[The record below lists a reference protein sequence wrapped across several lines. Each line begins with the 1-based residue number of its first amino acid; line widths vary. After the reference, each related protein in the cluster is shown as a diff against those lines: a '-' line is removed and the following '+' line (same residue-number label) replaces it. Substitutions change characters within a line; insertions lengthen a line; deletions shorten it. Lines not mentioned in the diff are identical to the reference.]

1 MNNYY
6 LEPTRVGAI
15 PIRVDS
21 TGLSNMENKRIMVI
35 GAGQMGSG
43 IAQVAAEAGYEV
55 ILHDVQA
62 DLIQNGMD
70 RIGKALSSKVQKGK
84 IDEAKRQGVLSRI
97 RGSVSYDEAQDA
109 QVIIEA
115 VFEDAD
121 LKAEI
126 FSLLDGI
133 CRPETL
139 FATNTSS
146 IPITRLAASVKRADR
161 FIGIHFFNP
170 PQVMRL
176 VEIIPGL
183 KTSPDAIQE
192 ARQFVD
198 SLEKESVLVKDV
210 PGFLVNRINAALRL
224 EAYNCLLEGV
234 ASVEDID
241 KALKLALGHPMGP
254 FELADFVGLD
264 VGLNV
269 LNTLHD
275 GYKDPKW
282 RPSLLLEKLVLS
294 GDLGRKTGKGWY
306 DYTSGQKVPRKD
318 VQF

>member
-1 MNNYY
+1 
-6 LEPTRVGAI
+6 
-15 PIRVDS
+15 
-21 TGLSNMENKRIMVI
+21 MENQRIVVI

-43 IAQVAAEAGYEV
+43 IAQVTARAGYQV
-55 ILHDVQA
+55 ILHDVA
-62 DLIQNGMD
+62 SDFVRNGIS
-70 RIGKALSSKVQKGK
+70 RIDKALSSQVQKGK
-84 IDEAKRQGVLSRI
+84 IDEEKKRGILSRI
-97 RGSVSYDEAQDA
+97 QGTVSYDEARDA
-109 QVIIEA
+109 HVIVEA

-121 LKAEI
+121 VKTKI
-126 FSLLDGI
+126 FSALDEI
-133 CRPETL
+133 CRPETV

-183 KTSPDAIQE
+183 KTSQE
-192 ARQFVD
+192 TVLLARQFVE
-198 SLEKESVLVKDV
+198 SLKKETVLVKDV

-269 LNTLHD
+269 LKTLHD

-306 DYTSGQKVPRKD
+306 DYTSGQKVPRTD

>member
-1 MNNYY
+1 
-6 LEPTRVGAI
+6 
-15 PIRVDS
+15 
-21 TGLSNMENKRIMVI
+21 MEYQRIMVI

-43 IAQVAAEAGYEV
+43 IAQVAAEAGYGV
-55 ILHDVQA
+55 ILHDVRA
-62 DLIQNGMD
+62 DFVKSGIS
-70 RIGKALSSKVQKGK
+70 RIDKALSSQVQKGK
-84 IDEAKRQGVLSRI
+84 IDEEKRQGILSRI
-97 RGSVSYDEAQDA
+97 QGSVTYDEARDA
-109 QVIIEA
+109 HVIIEA

-121 LKAEI
+121 LKTRL
-126 FSLLDGI
+126 FSALDEI

-139 FATNTSS
+139 FASNTSS
-146 IPITRLAASVKRADR
+146 IPITRLAASVRRADR

-183 KTSPDAIQE
+183 KTSPE
-192 ARQFVD
+192 TVLRARHLVD
-198 SLEKESVLVKDV
+198 TLKKECVLVKDV

-269 LNTLHD
+269 LKTLHD
-275 GYKDPKW
+275 AYKDPKW

-306 DYTSGQKVPRKD
+306 DYTSGQKVPRTD

>member
-1 MNNYY
+1 
-6 LEPTRVGAI
+6 
-15 PIRVDS
+15 
-21 TGLSNMENKRIMVI
+21 MENQSIMVI
-35 GAGQMGSG
+35 GSGQMGSG
-43 IAQVAAEAGYEV
+43 IAQVAAEAGYDV
-55 ILHDVQA
+55 ILHDVQM
-62 DLIQNGMD
+62 DFVKNGMS
-70 RIGKALSSKVQKGK
+70 RIDKALLSQVQKGK
-84 IDEAKRQGVLSRI
+84 IGDEEKRRIQSRI
-97 RGSVSYDEAQDA
+97 KGSVTYDEARGA
-109 QVIIEA
+109 HMIIEA
-115 VFEDAD
+115 VFEDCD
-121 LKAEI
+121 LKAKI
-126 FSLLDGI
+126 FSALDEI
-133 CRPETL
+133 CRPATI

-183 KTSPDAIQE
+183 KTSRETVLE
-192 ARQFVD
+192 ARRFVET
-198 SLEKESVLVKDV
+198 LKKESVLVKDV

-224 EAYNCLLEGV
+224 EAYTCLMEGV
-234 ASVEDID
+234 ASLEDID

-269 LNTLHD
+269 LKTLHD

-294 GDLGRKTGKGWY
+294 GDLGRKSGKGWY
-306 DYTSGQKVPRKD
+306 DYTSGQKVPRTD

>member
-1 MNNYY
+1 
-6 LEPTRVGAI
+6 
-15 PIRVDS
+15 
-21 TGLSNMENKRIMVI
+21 MENQSIMVI
-35 GAGQMGSG
+35 GSGQMGSG
-43 IAQVAAEAGYEV
+43 IAQVAATAGYDV
-55 ILHDVQA
+55 ILHDVQM
-62 DLIQNGMD
+62 DFVKNGMS
-70 RIGKALSSKVQKGK
+70 RIDKVLSSQVQKGK
-84 IDEAKRQGVLSRI
+84 IDDEEKRRIQSRI
-97 RGSVSYDEAQDA
+97 KGSVTYDEARDA
-109 QVIIEA
+109 HLIIEA
-115 VFEDAD
+115 VFEDCD
-121 LKAEI
+121 LKAKI
-126 FSLLDGI
+126 FSALDEI

-146 IPITRLAASVKRADR
+146 IPITRLAASVDRADR

-183 KTSPDAIQE
+183 KTSPETVLQ
-192 ARQFVD
+192 ARHLVD
-198 SLEKESVLVKDV
+198 TLKKECVLVKDV

-269 LNTLHD
+269 LKTLHD
-275 GYKDPKW
+275 AYKDPKW

-306 DYTSGQKVPRKD
+306 DYTSGQKVPRTD

>member
-1 MNNYY
+1 
-6 LEPTRVGAI
+6 
-15 PIRVDS
+15 
-21 TGLSNMENKRIMVI
+21 MENQSIMVI
-35 GAGQMGSG
+35 GSGQMGSG
-43 IAQVAAEAGYEV
+43 IAQVAATAGYDV
-55 ILHDVQA
+55 ILHDVQM
-62 DLIQNGMD
+62 DFVKNGMS
-70 RIGKALSSKVQKGK
+70 RIDKVLSSQVQKGK
-84 IDEAKRQGVLSRI
+84 IDDEEKRRIQSRI
-97 RGSVSYDEAQDA
+97 KGSVTYDEARDA
-109 QVIIEA
+109 HLIIEA
-115 VFEDAD
+115 VFEDCD
-121 LKAEI
+121 LKAKI
-126 FSLLDGI
+126 FSALDEI

-183 KTSPDAIQE
+183 KTSRETILE
-192 ARQFVD
+192 SRRFVD
-198 SLEKESVLVKDV
+198 TLKKESVLVKDV

-224 EAYNCLLEGV
+224 EAYNCLMEGV
-234 ASVEDID
+234 ASLEDID

-269 LNTLHD
+269 LKTLHD

-294 GDLGRKTGKGWY
+294 GDLGRKSGKGWY
-306 DYTSGQKVPRKD
+306 DYTSGQKVPRTD

>member
-1 MNNYY
+1 
-6 LEPTRVGAI
+6 
-15 PIRVDS
+15 
-21 TGLSNMENKRIMVI
+21 MENQRIMVI

-43 IAQVAAEAGYEV
+43 IAQVAAEAGYGV

-62 DLIQNGMD
+62 DFVKNGMS
-70 RIGKALSSKVQKGK
+70 RIDKALSSQVQKGK
-84 IDEAKRQGVLSRI
+84 IDEEKKRRILSRVQ
-97 RGSVSYDEAQDA
+97 GSVTYDEARDA
-109 QVIIEA
+109 HVIVEA

-121 LKAEI
+121 LKTKI
-126 FSLLDGI
+126 FSALDGI
-133 CRPETL
+133 CPPETL

-146 IPITRLAASVKRADR
+146 IPITRLAASVDRADR

-183 KTSPDAIQE
+183 KTSPETILQ
-192 ARQFVD
+192 ARHFVD
-198 SLEKESVLVKDV
+198 SLQKESVLVKDV

-269 LNTLHD
+269 LKTLHD

-294 GDLGRKTGKGWY
+294 GDLGRKSGKGWY
-306 DYTSGQKVPRKD
+306 DYTSGQKVPRTD

>member
-1 MNNYY
+1 MKSG
-6 LEPTRVGAI
+6 TV
-15 PIRVDS
+15 
-21 TGLSNMENKRIMVI
+21 MVV

-43 IAQVAAEAGYEV
+43 IAQVTAEAGYNV
-55 ILHDVQA
+55 ILNDV
-62 DLIQNGMD
+62 DIEFLKKSMG
-70 RIGKALSSKVQKGK
+70 RIDKALSSQVQKNK
-84 IDEAKRQGVLSRI
+84 ISNDERQKILSSI
-97 RGSVSYDEAQDA
+97 KVSASFDDA
-109 QVIIEA
+109 RDADLIIEA
-115 VFEDAD
+115 VFEEHD
-121 LKAEI
+121 LKARI
-126 FSLLDGI
+126 FSALDEI
-133 CRPETL
+133 CRSETI
-139 FATNTSS
+139 FSTNTSS

-170 PQVMRL
+170 PQIMRL

-183 KTSPDAIQE
+183 KTSKNTLKMSC
-192 ARQFVD
+192 QFVEK
-198 SLEKESVLVKDV
+198 LKKESVIVKDV

-224 EAYNCLLEGV
+224 EAYNCLMEGV
-234 ASVEDID
+234 ASLEDID

-269 LNTLHD
+269 LKTLHD

-282 RPSLLLEKLVLS
+282 RPSLLLEKLVMS

-306 DYTSGQKVPRKD
+306 DYTSGQKIPRTD

>member
-1 MNNYY
+1 
-6 LEPTRVGAI
+6 
-15 PIRVDS
+15 
-21 TGLSNMENKRIMVI
+21 MENQRIMVI

-43 IAQVAAEAGYEV
+43 IAQVAAEAGYGV

-62 DLIQNGMD
+62 DFVKNGMS
-70 RIGKALSSKVQKGK
+70 RIDKALSSQVQKGK
-84 IDEAKRQGVLSRI
+84 IDEEKKRRILSRVQ
-97 RGSVSYDEAQDA
+97 GSVTYDEARDA
-109 QVIIEA
+109 HVIVEA

-121 LKAEI
+121 LKTKI
-126 FSLLDGI
+126 FSALDGI
-133 CRPETL
+133 CPPETL

-146 IPITRLAASVKRADR
+146 IPITRLAASVDRADR

-183 KTSPDAIQE
+183 KTSPETILQ
-192 ARQFVD
+192 ARHFVD
-198 SLEKESVLVKDV
+198 SLQKESVLVKDV

-269 LNTLHD
+269 LKTLHD

-294 GDLGRKTGKGWY
+294 GDLGRKSGKGWY
-306 DYTSGQKVPRKD
+306 DYTSGQKVPRTD
-318 VQF
+318 VQL

>member
-1 MNNYY
+1 
-6 LEPTRVGAI
+6 
-15 PIRVDS
+15 
-21 TGLSNMENKRIMVI
+21 MENQCIAVI

-43 IAQVAAEAGYEV
+43 IAQVAAEVGYRV
-55 ILHDVQA
+55 ILHDVTP
-62 DLIQNGMD
+62 DFVQNGMS
-70 RIGKALSSKVQKGK
+70 RIDKALSAHVQKGK
-84 IDEAKRQGVLSRI
+84 IDEEKKRGILSRI
-97 RGSVSYDEAQDA
+97 QGTVSYDQARDA
-109 QVIIEA
+109 HVIVEA

-121 LKAEI
+121 VKTHI
-126 FSLLDGI
+126 FSTLDGI
-133 CRPETL
+133 CRPETV

-146 IPITRLAASVKRADR
+146 IPITRLAASVRRADR

-170 PQVMRL
+170 PQIMRL

-183 KTSPDAIQE
+183 KTSPETVRQ

-198 SLEKESVLVKDV
+198 SLKKESVLVKDV

-264 VGLNV
+264 IGLSV
-269 LNTLHD
+269 LKTLHD

-306 DYTSGQKVPRKD
+306 DYTSGQKVPRTD

>member
-1 MNNYY
+1 
-6 LEPTRVGAI
+6 
-15 PIRVDS
+15 
-21 TGLSNMENKRIMVI
+21 MENQRIVVI

-43 IAQVAAEAGYEV
+43 IAQVAAEAGYRV
-55 ILHDVQA
+55 ILHDVA
-62 DLIQNGMD
+62 PDFVQNGMN
-70 RIGKALSSKVQKGK
+70 RIDKALSSKVQKGK
-84 IDEAKRQGVLSRI
+84 IDEEKKREILARIQGA
-97 RGSVSYDEAQDA
+97 VSYDEARDA
-109 QVIIEA
+109 HVIVEA
-115 VFEDAD
+115 VFEDAEV
-121 LKAEI
+121 KANI
-126 FSLLDGI
+126 FSALDEI
-133 CRPETL
+133 CRPETV

-146 IPITRLAASVKRADR
+146 IPVTRLAASVKRADR

-183 KTSPDAIQE
+183 KTSPETVLQ
-192 ARQFVD
+192 ARQFVE
-198 SLEKESVLVKDV
+198 SLKKESVLVKDV

-269 LNTLHD
+269 LKTLHD

-306 DYTSGQKVPRKD
+306 DYTSGQKVPRTD

>member
-1 MNNYY
+1 
-6 LEPTRVGAI
+6 
-15 PIRVDS
+15 
-21 TGLSNMENKRIMVI
+21 MENQRIAVI

-43 IAQVAAEAGYEV
+43 IAQVAAEAGYKV
-55 ILHDVQA
+55 ILHDVMS
-62 DLIQNGMD
+62 DFVRNGMS
-70 RIGKALSSKVQKGK
+70 RIDKTLSSQVQKGK
-84 IDEAKRQGVLSRI
+84 IDEEKKRAVLSRI
-97 RGSVSYDEAQDA
+97 QGTVSYDDA
-109 QVIIEA
+109 RYADVIVEA

-121 LKAEI
+121 VKTKI
-126 FSLLDGI
+126 FSALDEI
-133 CRPETL
+133 CRPETV

-170 PQVMRL
+170 PHVMRL

-183 KTSPDAIQE
+183 KTSAKTVLQ
-192 ARQFVD
+192 ARLFVE
-198 SLEKESVLVKDV
+198 SLKKESVLVKDV

-269 LNTLHD
+269 LKTLHD

-282 RPSLLLEKLVLS
+282 RPSLLLEKLVLG

-306 DYTSGQKVPRKD
+306 DYTSGQKVPRTD

>member
-1 MNNYY
+1 
-6 LEPTRVGAI
+6 
-15 PIRVDS
+15 
-21 TGLSNMENKRIMVI
+21 MENQCIAVI

-43 IAQVAAEAGYEV
+43 IAQVAAEAGYRV
-55 ILHDVQA
+55 ILHDIAPDFVR
-62 DLIQNGMD
+62 NGMS
-70 RIGKALSSKVQKGK
+70 RIDKALSSQVQKGK
-84 IDEAKRQGVLSRI
+84 IDEEKKRGVLSRI
-97 RGSVSYDEAQDA
+97 QGTVSYDEARDA
-109 QVIIEA
+109 SLIVEA

-121 LKAEI
+121 VKTKI
-126 FSLLDGI
+126 FSALDEI
-133 CRPETL
+133 CRPETV

-146 IPITRLAASVKRADR
+146 IQVTRLAASVKRADR

-183 KTSPDAIQE
+183 KTSPETVLQ
-192 ARQFVD
+192 ARQFVQ
-198 SLEKESVLVKDV
+198 SLKKESVLAKDV

-269 LNTLHD
+269 LKTLHD

-306 DYTSGQKVPRKD
+306 DYTSGQKTSRTD

>member
-1 MNNYY
+1 
-6 LEPTRVGAI
+6 
-15 PIRVDS
+15 
-21 TGLSNMENKRIMVI
+21 MENQRIVVI

-43 IAQVAAEAGYEV
+43 IAQVTAGAGYQV
-55 ILHDVQA
+55 ILHDVA
-62 DLIQNGMD
+62 SDFVRNGIS
-70 RIGKALSSKVQKGK
+70 RIDKALSSQVQKGK
-84 IDEAKRQGVLSRI
+84 IDEEKKRGILSRI
-97 RGSVSYDEAQDA
+97 QGTVSYDEARDA
-109 QVIIEA
+109 HVIVEA

-121 LKAEI
+121 VKTKI
-126 FSLLDGI
+126 FSALDEI
-133 CRPETL
+133 CRPETV

-183 KTSPDAIQE
+183 KPSQE
-192 ARQFVD
+192 TVLLARQFVE
-198 SLEKESVLVKDV
+198 SLKKETVLVKDV

-269 LNTLHD
+269 LKTLHD

-306 DYTSGQKVPRKD
+306 DYTSGQKVPRTD

>member
-1 MNNYY
+1 MKS
-6 LEPTRVGAI
+6 ET
-15 PIRVDS
+15 
-21 TGLSNMENKRIMVI
+21 IMVI

-43 IAQVAAEAGYEV
+43 IAQVAAEAGYGV
-55 ILHDVQA
+55 ILQDVKI
-62 DLIQNGMD
+62 DFVKSGMSRID
-70 RIGKALSSKVQKGK
+70 RSLSSKVQKGK
-84 IDEAKRQGVLSRI
+84 IDEDEKRRISSRI
-97 RGSVSYDEAQDA
+97 RGSVTYEEARGA
-109 QVIIEA
+109 CWIIEA
-115 VFEDAD
+115 VFEEAD
-121 LKAEI
+121 LKTKI
-126 FSLLDGI
+126 FSALDET
-133 CRPETL
+133 CPPETL

-183 KTSPDAIQE
+183 KTSRETVLA
-192 ARQFVD
+192 ARRFVD
-198 SLEKESVLVKDV
+198 SLKKESVLVKDV

-269 LNTLHD
+269 LKTLHD

-294 GDLGRKTGKGWY
+294 GDLGRKSGKGWY
-306 DYTSGQKVPRKD
+306 DYTTGQKVPRAD

>member
-1 MNNYY
+1 
-6 LEPTRVGAI
+6 
-15 PIRVDS
+15 
-21 TGLSNMENKRIMVI
+21 MENQSIMVI
-35 GAGQMGSG
+35 GSGQMGSG
-43 IAQVAAEAGYEV
+43 IAQVAATAGYDV
-55 ILHDVQA
+55 ILHDDQMDFVK
-62 DLIQNGMD
+62 NGMS
-70 RIGKALSSKVQKGK
+70 RIDKVLSSQVQKGK
-84 IDEAKRQGVLSRI
+84 IDDEEKRRIQSRI
-97 RGSVSYDEAQDA
+97 KGSVTYDEARDA
-109 QVIIEA
+109 HLIIEA
-115 VFEDAD
+115 VFEDCD
-121 LKAEI
+121 LKAKI
-126 FSLLDGI
+126 FSALDEI

-183 KTSPDAIQE
+183 KTSRETILE
-192 ARQFVD
+192 SRRFVD
-198 SLEKESVLVKDV
+198 TLKKESVLVKDV

-224 EAYNCLLEGV
+224 EAYNCLMEGV
-234 ASVEDID
+234 ASLEDID

-269 LNTLHD
+269 LKTLHD

-294 GDLGRKTGKGWY
+294 GDLGRKSGKGWY
-306 DYTSGQKVPRKD
+306 DYTSGQKVPRTD

>member
-1 MNNYY
+1 
-6 LEPTRVGAI
+6 
-15 PIRVDS
+15 
-21 TGLSNMENKRIMVI
+21 MENQRIMVI

-43 IAQVAAEAGYEV
+43 IAQVAADAGYEV

-62 DLIQNGMD
+62 DFVKNGIS
-70 RIGKALSSKVQKGK
+70 RIDKALASQVQKGK
-84 IDEAKRQGVLSRI
+84 IDEERKRWILSRI
-97 RGSVSYDEAQDA
+97 RGTVSYDEARDVR
-109 QVIIEA
+109 VIVEA

-121 LKAEI
+121 LKTQI
-126 FSLLDGI
+126 FSTLDGI
-133 CRPETL
+133 CPPETL

-183 KTSPDAIQE
+183 KTSPESILR

-198 SLEKESVLVKDV
+198 SLKKESVLVKDV

-269 LNTLHD
+269 LKTLHD

-294 GDLGRKTGKGWY
+294 GDLGKKSGKGWY
-306 DYTSGQKVPRKD
+306 DYTSGQKVPRTD

>member
-1 MNNYY
+1 
-6 LEPTRVGAI
+6 
-15 PIRVDS
+15 
-21 TGLSNMENKRIMVI
+21 MENQCIVVI

-43 IAQVAAEAGYEV
+43 IAQVAAEAGYRV
-55 ILHDVQA
+55 ILHDVA
-62 DLIQNGMD
+62 SDFVRNGMS
-70 RIGKALSSKVQKGK
+70 RIDKALSSQVQKGK
-84 IDEAKRQGVLSRI
+84 IDEGKKRGILSRI
-97 RGSVSYDEAQDA
+97 QGTVSYDEARDA
-109 QVIIEA
+109 HVIIEA

-121 LKAEI
+121 VKAKI
-126 FSLLDGI
+126 FSVLDEI
-133 CRPETL
+133 CRPETV

-183 KTSPDAIQE
+183 KTSPETVLQ
-192 ARQFVD
+192 ARQLID
-198 SLEKESVLVKDV
+198 SLKKESVLVKDV

-264 VGLNV
+264 IGLNV
-269 LNTLHD
+269 LKTLHD

-282 RPSLLLEKLVLS
+282 RPSLLLEKLVVS

-306 DYTSGQKVPRKD
+306 DYTSGQKVPRTD
-318 VQF
+318 VKF

>member
-1 MNNYY
+1 MAS
-6 LEPTRVGAI
+6 EI
-15 PIRVDS
+15 
-21 TGLSNMENKRIMVI
+21 IMVI

-43 IAQVAAEAGYEV
+43 IAQAAAEAGYGV
-55 ILHDVQA
+55 ILHDVQM
-62 DLIQNGMD
+62 DFVKNGMS
-70 RIGKALSSKVQKGK
+70 RIDKVLSSQVKKGK
-84 IDEAKRQGVLSRI
+84 IDDEEKGRIQSRI
-97 RGSVSYDEAQDA
+97 KGSVTYDEARDA
-109 QVIIEA
+109 HWIIEA
-115 VFEDAD
+115 VFEDGD
-121 LKAEI
+121 LKAKI
-126 FSLLDGI
+126 FSALDEI
-133 CRPETL
+133 SRPETL

-183 KTSPDAIQE
+183 KTSRETILE
-192 ARQFVD
+192 ARRFVD
-198 SLEKESVLVKDV
+198 TLKKESVLVKDV
-210 PGFLVNRINAALRL
+210 PGFLVNRINTALRL
-224 EAYNCLLEGV
+224 EAYNCLMEGV
-234 ASVEDID
+234 ASLEDID

-269 LNTLHD
+269 LKTLHD

-294 GDLGRKTGKGWY
+294 GDLGRKSGKGWY
-306 DYTSGQKVPRKD
+306 DYTSGQKVPRTD

>member
-1 MNNYY
+1 
-6 LEPTRVGAI
+6 
-15 PIRVDS
+15 
-21 TGLSNMENKRIMVI
+21 MENQCIVVI

-43 IAQVAAEAGYEV
+43 IAQVAAEAGYRV
-55 ILHDVQA
+55 ILHDVA
-62 DLIQNGMD
+62 SDFVRNGMS
-70 RIGKALSSKVQKGK
+70 RIDKALSSQVQKGK
-84 IDEAKRQGVLSRI
+84 IDEGKKRGILSRI
-97 RGSVSYDEAQDA
+97 QGTVSYDEARDA
-109 QVIIEA
+109 HVIIEA

-121 LKAEI
+121 VKAKI
-126 FSLLDGI
+126 FSVLDEI
-133 CRPETL
+133 CRPETV

-183 KTSPDAIQE
+183 KTSPETVLQ
-192 ARQFVD
+192 ARQLID
-198 SLEKESVLVKDV
+198 SLKKESVLVKDV

-241 KALKLALGHPMGP
+241 KALKLGLGHPMGP

-264 VGLNV
+264 IGLNV
-269 LNTLHD
+269 LKTLHD

-282 RPSLLLEKLVLS
+282 RPSLLLEKLVVS

-306 DYTSGQKVPRKD
+306 DYTSGQKVPRTD
-318 VQF
+318 VKF